1 MWLPASGPEWQILG
15 DISLWQARQP
25 GGDQDALSRGEE
37 STEFSEGEEM
47 TRDEWQ
53 QRERKKNLKS
63 FIELG
68 KRIAA
73 GELQIM
79 DIQMDES
86 REFGYSRVILFVTD
100 GEKQEREQ

>member
-1 MWLPASGPEWQILG
+1 
-15 DISLWQARQP
+15 
-25 GGDQDALSRGEE
+25 
-37 STEFSEGEEM
+37 M